1 MREDLSRDD
10 ALVAYAAAN
19 RLFGVTLGERE
30 KATIVKVETTVMS
43 RLTCYGF
50 WSTVENPFPELSV
63 LKPISGTGSDITPS
77 GRRYG
82 FGIRFKI

>member
-19 RLFGVTLGERE
+19 RLFGVILGERE
-30 KATIVKVETTVMS
+30 KTTIVKVETTVMS
-43 RLTCYGF
+43 RLACYGF
-50 WSTVENPFPELSV
+50 WSEVSNPFPELSA

-82 FGIRFKI
+82 FGIRLKI